1 MNHIY
6 DNVYNLLPKYLQ
18 LQYKQIDEAFCD
30 SMDLVKKKCRK
41 LYIGVI
47 PWLLTYKN
55 KARNGV
61 LVYENILPSGYV
73 LQYETTD
80 DFI

>member
-1 MNHIY
+1 
-6 DNVYNLLPKYLQ
+6 
-18 LQYKQIDEAFCD
+18 
-30 SMDLVKKKCRK
+30 MDLVEKKCRK

-61 LVYENILPSGYV
+61 LVYENILPSGHV